1 MKGGNSYTSSSPTLT
16 GTNGDGHIKVI
27 GPGIFDVK
35 FSRHEMTQFSP
46 GDLDIGIT
54 VKLAD
59 GVTYQLF
66 AGQLPVVDGVVA
78 A

>member
-1 MKGGNSYTSSSPTLT
+1 VRFT
-16 GTNGDGHIKVI
+16 
-27 GPGIFDVK
+27 
-35 FSRHEMTQFSP
+35 RAEMSNFAA

-54 VKLAD
+54 VTLND